1 MPTMTRATR
10 GIRIACAGFVLLTTA
25 AGCAQNAQQV
35 PASAAAP
42 TGAVSPIA
50 AAANIAGAAV
60 NTATGAVNG
69 ALSGAVNG
77 ANGTTA
83 AQRKGPQVKPDG
95 RGGYDASE
103 VQADAIRRAHMMTAR
118 YGTTG
123 YSKVTGRPT
132 PTTKPA
138 AN

>member
-1 MPTMTRATR
+1 
-10 GIRIACAGFVLLTTA
+10 
-25 AGCAQNAQQV
+25 
-35 PASAAAP
+35 
-42 TGAVSPIA
+42 
-50 AAANIAGAAV
+50 
-60 NTATGAVNG
+60 
-69 ALSGAVNG
+69 VNG

-83 AQRKGPQVKPDG
+83 AQKKGPQVKPDG

-132 PTTKPA
+132 PTTKPTG
-138 AN
+138 N